1 MLLVC
6 GVRYD
11 VISSNQNEGGAERA
25 TSGQVRASGR
35 MFDAFEKRA

>member
-1 MLLVC
+1 MVH

-11 VISSNQNEGGAERA
+11 TISSKQEEGGAERA

-35 MFDAFEKRA
+35 IFDAFEKRG